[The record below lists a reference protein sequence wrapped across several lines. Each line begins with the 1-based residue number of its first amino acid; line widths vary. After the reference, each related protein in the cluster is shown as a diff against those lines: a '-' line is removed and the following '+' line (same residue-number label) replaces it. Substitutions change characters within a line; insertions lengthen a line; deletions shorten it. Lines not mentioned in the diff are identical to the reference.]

1 MLYFNITIFGG
12 KMQIHIKNKIEIKNI
27 KKSCQI
33 LAEVKQIVYNYIRP
47 GVSLKELD
55 SIAFNEIVK
64 RGAQPAF
71 LGLYG
76 FKHTMCISV
85 NEELIHGIPSD
96 YILKDGDI
104 VSCDLGCIYKGMNS
118 DSAFTKGV
126 GTITPINKKL
136 INVAKQAF
144 EAGVA
149 AIKPGAR
156 VGDISYA
163 IGQVIR
169 KNKFYTPDE
178 YCGHGIGYSLHEEPN
193 VFNDGLPGSGPLLK
207 DGMVICIEP
216 MVMQKNSKVKVKSD
230 GWTVVSASG
239 LTNSHYEHTVL
250 IQDGKGV
257 VLTKGI

>member
-1 MLYFNITIFGG
+1 MIHYKNQSEIENIT
-12 KMQIHIKNKIEIKNI
+12 
-27 KKSCQI
+27 KSCQI
-33 LAEVKQIVYNYIRP
+33 LAEVKQVVYDHIRP

-55 SIAFNEIVK
+55 TIAFNETIK
-64 RGAQPAF
+64 RGAKPAF

-76 FKHTMCISV
+76 FPNTMCISV

-96 YILKDGDI
+96 YVLKEGDI
-104 VSCDLGCIYKGMNS
+104 VSCDMGCIYKGMNS

-126 GTITPINKKL
+126 GAISPINEKL
-136 INVAKQAF
+136 IRVAKEAF

-156 VGDISYA
+156 VGDISHA
-163 IGQVIR
+163 IGKVIK
-169 KNKFYTPDE
+169 KNKLYTPSE
-178 YCGHGIGYSLHEEPN
+178 YCGHGIGYSLHEDPN
-193 VFNDGLPGSGPLLK
+193 VFNDGQPGKGPFLK

-216 MVMQKNSKVKVKSD
+216 MVMQKDARVKIKAD

-250 IQDGKGV
+250 IKDGKGV
-257 VLTKGI
+257 ILTKGI

>member
-1 MLYFNITIFGG
+1 MIYYKNPIEIENIT
-12 KMQIHIKNKIEIKNI
+12 
-27 KKSCQI
+27 KSCQI
-33 LAEVKQIVYNYIRP
+33 LAEVKQIVYDNIRP
-47 GVSLKELD
+47 GISLKELD

-64 RGAQPAF
+64 RGAKPAF

-76 FKHTMCISV
+76 FPATMCISV

-96 YILKDGDI
+96 YVLKDGDI
-104 VSCDLGCIYKGMNS
+104 VSCDLGCTYKGMNS

-126 GTITPINKKL
+126 GTISPINKKL

-144 EAGVA
+144 EAGLA

-163 IGQVIR
+163 IGQVIK
-169 KNKFYTPDE
+169 KNNFYTPSE
-178 YCGHGIGYSLHEEPN
+178 YCGHGIGYNVHENPD
-193 VFNDGLPGSGPLLK
+193 VYNDGYRGSGPLLR

-216 MVMQKNSKVKVKSD
+216 MVMQKNAKIKIKSD
-230 GWTVVSASG
+230 GWTIVSASG

-250 IQDGKGV
+250 IKNGRGV

>member
-1 MLYFNITIFGG
+1 MILIKTQKQIEDIT
-12 KMQIHIKNKIEIKNI
+12 KC
-27 KKSCQI
+27 CQI
-33 LAEVKQIVYNYIRP
+33 LAEVKQVVYDAIRP

-55 SIAFNEIVK
+55 SIAFNETIK
-64 RGAQPAF
+64 RGARPAF

-76 FKHTMCISV
+76 FPNTMCISV

-96 YILKDGDI
+96 YVLKEGDLI
-104 VSCDLGCIYKGMNS
+104 SCDMGCTYNGMNS

-126 GTITPINKKL
+126 GKITPTDQKL
-136 INVAKQAF
+136 IKVAKLAF
-144 EAGVA
+144 QAGVD

-169 KNKFYTPDE
+169 KNKLYTPSD
-178 YCGHGIGYSLHEEPN
+178 YCGHGIGQDVHEDPN
-193 VFNDGLPGSGPLLK
+193 VHNDGKPGTGPKLV

-216 MVMQKNSKVKVKSD
+216 MIMQKNARIKTKSD

-239 LTNSHYEHTVL
+239 LNNAHYEHTVL
-250 IQDGKGV
+250 IKDGKGV
-257 VLTKGI
+257 ILTKGI